1 MDRFI
6 QDLRFAT
13 RILWKERGFSST
25 VLATLALCVAA
36 NTSIFAVVNAVLL
49 RPLPFPAPDRLAVVF
64 NAYPGA
70 GIGRSSNGVPDYY
83 DRLAQVPA
91 FEELAMYRSSGVTIG
106 GQGSPV
112 ERLTAMPVTPS
123 FFRVLRTTPHRGQLF
138 SEKDAEPGQ
147 NRKVVLSFGLWQRAF
162 GGRDDAVGRDLRI
175 GGVPHTIV
183 GVMPREFRFIDPEVQ
198 LWTAVAFTAQD
209 RSDDNRHSNNWQQIG
224 RLRPDASVEQAQS
237 QVDAINAANRERF
250 PQLKEVL
257 TNAGFQ
263 TRVKPFHADLVE
275 ASARTLYL
283 LWGGVVFVLIIG
295 CVNVANLVSVRA
307 STRARELATR
317 HALGAS
323 LQQLS
328 RQILTETLL
337 VAVAGGLVG
346 ALLGAMALNAGTAL
360 GINQLPAGSEIR
372 IDATSLV
379 FVFGVIVLIGV
390 AVGLLPILA
399 LRRADLG
406 QIVREES
413 RAGTASRR
421 MRLVR
426 RTLVTSQVAFALML
440 LVGAGVLLASFQRV
454 LAIDP
459 GFEPARVLTG
469 SLAFPASR
477 YNDGGAVREV
487 TRRLL
492 ERVRAVPGVE
502 SAGVTSTMPLAGQ
515 HSDSVIFAEGYQPAP
530 GESLISPSEVYV
542 SPGYFEAMRTEIRE
556 GRAFEDRDVSGAA
569 RVIIVDEQLARTF
582 WPGRSPLGRQ
592 MYFPAGIPNVLQPP
606 PRDEWMTVVGVI
618 ENVRLD
624 GLVDGPGFRT
634 VGAYYLPVAQATVRN
649 VNLAVRTGQ
658 DPLAVTSAIRA
669 ELAAID
675 PELPLFSVRTME
687 ERVDLSLVDRR
698 TPMILAAGFA
708 IVALFLA
715 AIGIYGV
722 LAYQVG
728 QRTRE
733 IGIRLALG
741 AATSSI
747 FGMVL
752 RDGAAIITAGTL
764 LGLFGAFLLRQS
776 LQSQLYEISA
786 MDPTVVLAVAALL
799 AMVALAAIV
808 LPARRAARTDPVHA
822 LAGQ

>member
-1 MDRFI
+1 MDRLL
-6 QDLRFAT
+6 QDLRFAV
-13 RILWKERGFSST
+13 RVLWKDRGFSST

-36 NTSIFAVVNAVLL
+36 NTAIFAVVNGVLL
-49 RPLPFPAPDRLAVVF
+49 RPLPFPAPEQLAVVF

-83 DRLAQVPA
+83 DRLAQMA
-91 FEELAMYRSSGVTIG
+91 ALGELAMYRSNGVTIG
-106 GQGSPV
+106 GEGMPV

-123 FFRVLRTTPHRGQLF
+123 FFRVLGAAPYRGQLF
-138 SEKDAEPGQ
+138 TEKDGEPGQ
-147 NRKVVLSFGLWQRAF
+147 NRKVVLSFGLWQRLF

-175 GGVPHTIV
+175 GGVPHTVV
-183 GVMPREFRFIDPEVQ
+183 GVMPRGFRFIDPDVQ
-198 LWTAVAFTAQD
+198 LWSAVAFTAED
-209 RSDDNRHSNNWQQIG
+209 RSDDNRHSNNWQQMG
-224 RLRPDASVEQAQS
+224 RLKPGASIEQAQA
-237 QVDAINAANRERF
+237 QVDAINAANLERF

-257 TNAGFQ
+257 INAGFN
-263 TRVKPFHADLVE
+263 TRVKPFHADLIE
-275 ASARTLYL
+275 SSSRTLYL

-323 LQQLS
+323 LQRLS

-337 VAVAGGLVG
+337 VATSGGV
-346 ALLGAMALNAGTAL
+346 LGAILGAAALNAGTAL
-360 GINQLPAGSEIR
+360 GIDQLPAGNEIR
-372 IDATSLV
+372 IDGASLA
-379 FVFGVIVLIGV
+379 FVLGVILLIGV

-406 QIVREES
+406 QIVREEG
-413 RAGTASRR
+413 RAGTASHRT
-421 MRLVR
+421 RLVR

-469 SLAFPASR
+469 SLSFPAAR
-477 YNDGGAVREV
+477 YKDAAAVRAV
-487 TRRLL
+487 TRRVL
-492 ERVRAVPGVE
+492 ERVRSVPGVT
-502 SAGVTSTMPLAGQ
+502 SAGVTSTMPLSGQ

-530 GESLISPSEVYV
+530 GESLISPSRVFV
-542 SPGYFEAMRTEIRE
+542 SPGYFDAMSTEIRE
-556 GRAFEDRDVSGAA
+556 GRAFEDRDIEGAP
-569 RVIIVDEQLARTF
+569 RVIIVDEQLARKF
-582 WPGRSPLGRQ
+582 WPGQSPIGRS
-592 MYFPAGIPNVLQPP
+592 MYFPSNVKNLLDAP
-606 PRDEWMTVVGVI
+606 PRAEWMTVVGVV

-624 GLVDGPGFRT
+624 GLVDGAGFRT
-634 VGAYYLPVAQATVRN
+634 VGAYYTPVDQEVVRN
-649 VNLAVRTGQ
+649 VNLAIRTAQ
-658 DPLAVTSAIRA
+658 EPASVANAIRA

-675 PELPLFSVRTME
+675 SELPFYSVRTME

-698 TPMILAAGFA
+698 TPMILAASFA
-708 IVALFLA
+708 TVALFLA

-722 LAYQVG
+722 LAYQVS

-741 AATSSI
+741 AANSSI
-747 FGMVL
+747 FAMVL
-752 RDGAAIITAGTL
+752 REGAAIVTVGTL
-764 LGLFGAFLLRQS
+764 LGLLGAFLLRQS
-776 LQSQLYEISA
+776 LQSQLYEIGA
-786 MDPTVVLAVAALL
+786 MEPTVVIGVAVLL
-799 AMVALAAIV
+799 AIVALAAV
-808 LPARRAARTDPVHA
+808 LLPARRAARTDPVHA